1 MSLYLVGFLSVMIY
15 CCGLMLDLG
24 MMEIAQLRLQNA
36 ADAAAIGAVYAVED
50 GSTMTAGGTADAKLN
65 NFVSGTNDV
74 AITISNPPTS
84 GNYKGNS
91 SAVQVTITQPFTTR
105 FIPGKFT
112 LTAQATA
119 LVPPT
124 PCVYFLAQFYTGVSL
139 NAINETV
146 AGNCPFYIGKSY
158 YFNGGS
164 SSSGNQFLLHGGAS
178 GSSGSVIPSPVHYGV
193 MGDPLLYVAEPVFQS
208 CTYTNVNITATT
220 TLSPGTY
227 CGGLTVNTPALVTLN
242 PGTYIVLGNLNINGP
257 TLKGVGVTFFM
268 TTGGGYNYGTAS
280 ITNVNAT
287 VSAPTIG
294 TLQGIFF
301 FSDRNMPSGKVELSL
316 ANRNPSSTVDGILYL
331 AGEEIDVS
339 NIPLKAVRYNGIVAD
354 NISIHNTGWVAS
366 SDYSQLANGN
376 PFHIIGGGL
385 VE

>member
-15 CCGLMLDLG
+15 CCGLMIDLG
-24 MMEIAQLRLQNA
+24 MMEVAQLQLQNA

-50 GSTMTAGGTADAKLN
+50 GSNMAAGGAADAKLN
-65 NFVSGTNDV
+65 NFVSGTNNV
-74 AITISNPPTS
+74 TVTISNPPTS
-84 GNYKGNS
+84 GNYQGNS

-112 LTAQATA
+112 LRAQATG

-124 PCVYFLAQFYTGVSL
+124 PCVYLLAQFYTGVSL
-139 NAINETV
+139 NAINQTIT
-146 AGNCPFYIGKSY
+146 GSCPFYIGKSY

-164 SSSGNQFLLHGGAS
+164 SSTGNQFLLHGGAS
-178 GSSGSVIPSPVHYGV
+178 ASSGSVIPAPVHYGA

-208 CTYTNVNITATT
+208 CTYISVSITAAA
-220 TLSPGTY
+220 TLNPGTY
-227 CGGLTVNTPALVTLN
+227 CGGLTINTSSLVTLN
-242 PGTYIVLGNLNINGP
+242 PGTYIVVGNLNINGP
-257 TLKGVGVTFFM
+257 TLKGAGVTFFM

-287 VSAPTIG
+287 ISAPTIG

-301 FSDRNMPSGKVELSL
+301 FSDRNMPSGQVELSL
-316 ANRNPSSTVDGILYL
+316 ANWNPSSTVDGILYL

-354 NISIHNTGWVAS
+354 NISIHNTGWIAS
-366 SDYSQLANGN
+366 SDYSVLANGN